1 MDRRDVLKLGAVA
14 SVSGSSCAGLLSN
27 PGAVGASDLGGF
39 LSSLDG
45 ALASIGGGQ
54 FFDTFLPATRS
65 PELSTRA
72 QHGEVLAKKTLR
84 SLLLVGTLSELP
96 PEHLAHDGVQ
106 QRLRDSM
113 GEFDDAMFGMTSMLE
128 QLSPTE
134 RADLSAALE
143 EDPQLGMRVMSGV
156 DEQAAAFGVSLKQRT
171 KLRALSTHACAR
183 LRQSP
188 ELLIT
193 EYTGKMHKIAAR
205 QGARAAAERAM
216 AASLGSNLLWQSQAA
231 EGEATGGSLTP
242 PPPPPPQID
251 PPETRGASAD
261 PESAYP
267 ASPVRRGPRASH
279 VLLTTGGI
287 ALGLTALSVGL
298 GFASGSSGAG
308 LFVFTVGALL
318 GITGLIVLIIGL
330 IMLAVGK

>member
-14 SVSGSSCAGLLSN
+14 SVSGSSCASLLSN

-54 FFDTFLPATRS
+54 FFDGFLPATRS

-96 PEHLAHDGVQ
+96 PEHLAHEGVQ

-134 RADLSAALE
+134 RADLSQALE

-205 QGARAAAERAM
+205 HGARSAAERTL
-216 AASLGSNLLWQSQAA
+216 AASIGTTLLWQSQAA

-242 PPPPPPQID
+242 PPPPPQVDPQ
-251 PPETRGASAD
+251 ETRGASAS
-261 PESAYP
+261 PEPQNAARP
-267 ASPVRRGPRASH
+267 ERRGPRASH

-330 IMLAVGK
+330 ILLAVGK